1 MSADTD
7 FPGLGPFS
15 WCEET
20 SAWYG
25 EVDLRPGQ
33 RIVIV
38 VEYEP
43 GELSELDTLRRA
55 YRILLGLPPRVED
68 YRRWTVDD
76 LGIEAILPG
85 LTTGAVFDYLS
96 LSSLCV
102 NSDGTAALEW
112 EHPDIYHGVVTS
124 LGRKGEFLRAELG
137 G

>member
-1 MSADTD
+1 MSADIN
-7 FPGLGPFS
+7 FPGLGPLG

-25 EVDLRPGQ
+25 EVDLRTGQ

-55 YRILLGLPPRVED
+55 DRILLGLPPRVED
-68 YRRWTVDD
+68 YRRWTVED
-76 LGIEAILPG
+76 LGIEAILPW
-85 LTTGAVFDYLS
+85 LTTQAVYDS
-96 LSSLCV
+96 LAISSLCI
-102 NSDGTAALEW
+102 NSDGTATLEW
-112 EHPDIYHGVVTS
+112 DHPDIFHGVVTS